1 MHQVLFRLPFFGT
14 PVYGYGAM
22 LVAGFFAAI
31 ALAKFLARRTGQ
43 DPEVFVNAALIALVS
58 GIVGARASH
67 VLENL
72 DEFTRPDLSVWQNI
86 VNVFNM
92 RSGGLTYYGGFLLA
106 FPVTV
111 YYGVKKK
118 VSIPLGMDIIA
129 PCLMIGLGF
138 GRIGCFLNG
147 CCHGAECDLPWAVRF
162 PYYSNAYIDQ
172 FADKDRPLPVP
183 PALIEVTPEFPKPHL
198 VPPERL
204 KAMGPEYVELA
215 SHERSRKVHP
225 AQLYSTITAWLLAAL
240 LVAYFTLP
248 HAPGRVFALM
258 MMLEG
263 ATRFLL
269 EMLRTEPSVAG
280 RLSLSMVIGLALV
293 AGGAVL
299 WVVFGR
305 LQRGGAGAGGTG
317 IAAGA
322 TT

>member
-1 MHQVLFRLPFFGT
+1 
-14 PVYGYGAM
+14 
-22 LVAGFFAAI
+22 
-31 ALAKFLARRTGQ
+31 
-43 DPEVFVNAALIALVS
+43 
-58 GIVGARASH
+58 
-67 VLENL
+67 
-72 DEFTRPDLSVWQNI
+72 VWQNI

-92 RSGGLTYYGGFLLA
+92 RSGGLTYYGGCLLA